1 MLVTFLGRSTIVW
14 GKDRERTRGGYY
26 VSDAARLLIHCRV
39 CRRNSR
45 GQVALEVSMPAAEK
59 RGEGK
64 MTTLRR
70 RFLCA
75 RGALLLVGLLSACGL
90 AESGGGGD
98 GPVTLRLSH
107 QWPGASEGEGDFRA
121 VLAQR
126 FAQQVKERTNGDVTV
141 RIYPNNSLIED
152 PEQQYQAMEE
162 GTTQMSVFPL
172 DYASGDVPAFSITLM
187 PAMVR
192 DHAQAQ
198 NWQDAEIGRRVEEM
212 TEENGVKVLTWVWN
226 AGAIGVKEGDPV
238 VSPGDVQSGMVTRAA
253 GPRVEQMLERVGFGL
268 ASMDSSEIYNAMQ
281 TGTLDSAITSTSS
294 FSSYRLYEQVNS
306 YTSPTGGNTFWFMFE
321 PLIISMEEF
330 EQLTPEQQKIFEEE
344 GAELQEYAYT
354 ASQED
359 DVRVDKEFEEAG
371 VKVVPMDAKSFAEWQ
386 QVSQPV
392 WDDFARDVE
401 GGQEM
406 IELASNVPDN

>member
-1 MLVTFLGRSTIVW
+1 MLVTLLGRSTTVW
-14 GKDRERTRGGYY
+14 REGQKGRRVHVRDSAGLPVWRCAWHKDKH
-26 VSDAARLLIHCRV
+26 VRV
-39 CRRNSR
+39 AS
-45 GQVALEVSMPAAEK
+45 GISMTAAEA
-59 RGEGK
+59 RRGK
-64 MTTLRR
+64 MVTLRG
-70 RFLCA
+70 RFLSGV
-75 RGALLLVGLLSACGL
+75 GAVLLVGLLTACGL
-90 AESGGGGD
+90 AESGGGD
-98 GPVTLRLSH
+98 GAVTLRLSH

-126 FAQQVKERTNGDVTV
+126 FAQQVKERTNGDVTIK
-141 RIYPNNSLIED
+141 IYPNNSLIED
-152 PEQQYQAMEE
+152 PEQQFQAMEQ
-162 GTTQMSVFPL
+162 GTTQMSVYPL
-172 DYASGDVPAFSITLM
+172 DYASGDVPEFSITLM

-192 DHAQAQ
+192 NHTQAQ
-198 NWQDAEIGRRVEEM
+198 NWQDAKIGRKVEEM
-212 TEENGVKVLTWVWN
+212 AEENGIKILTWVWN
-226 AGAIGVKEGDPV
+226 AGAVGVKEGPAV
-238 VSPGDVQSGMVTRAA
+238 VSPDDVRSGMVTRAA

-354 ASQED
+354 ASEED

>member
-1 MLVTFLGRSTIVW
+1 
-14 GKDRERTRGGYY
+14 
-26 VSDAARLLIHCRV
+26 
-39 CRRNSR
+39 
-45 GQVALEVSMPAAEK
+45 
-59 RGEGK
+59 

-75 RGALLLVGLLSACGL
+75 IGALLLVGLLSACGL
-90 AESGGGGD
+90 AESGGGG
-98 GPVTLRLSH
+98 GGKVLLRLSH

-126 FAQQVKERTNGDVTV
+126 FAEQVKERTNGEVTI

-152 PEQQYQAMEE
+152 PEQQFQAMEQ
-162 GTTQMSVFPL
+162 GTTQMSVYPL
-172 DYASGDVPAFSITLM
+172 DYASGDVPEFSITLM

-192 DHAQAQ
+192 NHAQAQ
-198 NWQDAEIGRRVEEM
+198 NWQDAKIGRKVEEM
-212 TEENGVKVLTWVWN
+212 AEENGIKILTWVWN
-226 AGAIGVKEGDPV
+226 AGAVGVKEGPPV
-238 VSPGDVQSGMVTRAA
+238 VSPDDVRSGMVTRAA

-330 EQLTPEQQKIFEEE
+330 EKLTPEQQKIFEEE
-344 GAELQEYAYT
+344 GAKLQEYAYT
-354 ASQED
+354 SSEED

-371 VKVVPMDAKSFAEWQ
+371 VKVVPMDDKSFVEWQ

-392 WDDFARDVE
+392 WDDFAADVE
-401 GGQEM
+401 GGQEL
-406 IELASNVPDN
+406 IELASNVPDK